1 MKNIKEK
8 FEALK
13 NKMEL
18 YDLFQHDDEVGQAL
32 FDLEKEIRCPKY
44 VYNIAFG
51 KKLCFALWEDD
62 YAECAKIINAGDGK
76 IVGYNRFEDGIE
88 EVLENAVGAEDYQF
102 VKEAQLEQINLLL
115 KNK

>member
-1 MKNIKEK
+1 
-8 FEALK
+8 
-13 NKMEL
+13 
-18 YDLFQHDDEVGQAL
+18 
-32 FDLEKEIRCPKY
+32 
-44 VYNIAFG
+44 
-51 KKLCFALWEDD
+51 LCFALWEDD
-62 YAECAKIINAGDGK
+62 YAECVKIINAGDGK